1 MIRHESR
8 QEMSRREYEYD
19 LLTIGAGSG
28 GVRASHIAASCGAR
42 VAIAEEDRIGGTCV
56 IRGCVP
62 KKLFVYAAQISE
74 DLEDAAGYGW
84 DVAAAGFSWR
94 RLVANKDREIARL
107 SALYEKNLLAAGVVI
122 HRRCAEVTGPHQ
134 VRLLPG
140 EGDSEARDI
149 SAERILIATGAR
161 PSLPADIIGI
171 EHAIT
176 SDDAFHLAELPER
189 IAIIGGGYI
198 AVEFA
203 GIFNGL
209 GVATSLFYRGD
220 EILRGFDDDLRTI
233 LHEEMA
239 AKGIKI
245 HLHARIAGIAPQGGS
260 YRLHFHDGSS
270 VETDLVMC
278 ATGRRPNTEKLGLE
292 RAGIRLTANNAVAVD
307 ENFHS
312 GCGGIHAIGDAIDRM
327 QLTPVAIREGAIFA
341 RNAFAPEGARHDA
354 MNYEFTPTA
363 VFSQPALSTVGLT
376 EAEARQRHGEVDVY
390 ESRFRPMRH
399 TLSGRGERMYVKL
412 LVTPA
417 GSEDAGRVLGA
428 HLIGRDTAEMIQL
441 LAVILRQGATKADFD
456 ATIAVH
462 PTAAEE
468 LVTLTRRRQAG
479 NGNA

>member
-1 MIRHESR
+1 
-8 QEMSRREYEYD
+8 MSRRDYD

-28 GVRASHIAASCGAR
+28 GVRASRVAASCGAR

-74 DLEDAAGYGW
+74 DLEDCAGYGW
-84 DVAAAGFSWR
+84 DVSASGFSWQ

-107 SALYEKNLLAAGVVI
+107 SALYEKNLLAAGVAV
-122 HRRCAEVTGPHQ
+122 HRRRAEIVGPHR

-140 EGDSEARDI
+140 DGEGEAREVT
-149 SAERILIATGAR
+149 AERILVATGAR
-161 PSLPADIIGI
+161 PSLPEDIAGI

-176 SDDAFHLAELPER
+176 SNEAFHLPALPRR

-209 GVATSLFYRGD
+209 GVATDLFYRGD
-220 EILRGFDDDLRTI
+220 EILRGFDDGLRAV

-239 AKGIKI
+239 AKGVGI
-245 HLHARIAGIAPQGGS
+245 HLHARIARIEAREGAFL
-260 YRLHFHDGSS
+260 LHLRDREP

-278 ATGRRPNTEKLGLE
+278 ATGRRPNTAGLGLE
-292 RAGIRLTANNAVAVD
+292 RAGVELAANGAVPVD
-307 ENFHS
+307 RDFHA
-312 GCGGIHAIGDAIDRM
+312 GNGIHAIGDVVDRM
-327 QLTPVAIREGAIFA
+327 QLTPVAIREGMHFA
-341 RNAFAPEGARHDA
+341 RAAFAPEAERPAGMD
-354 MNYEFTPTA
+354 YDFTPTA

-376 EAEARQRHGEVDVY
+376 EAEARRRHGAVDVY

-399 TLSGRGERMYVKL
+399 ALSGRGERMYVKL
-412 LVTPA
+412 LVAPD
-417 GSEDAGRVLGA
+417 GSEQAGRILGA

-441 LAVILRQGATKADFD
+441 LAVALRQGATKADFD

-468 LVTLTRRRQAG
+468 LVTLTRRREA
-479 NGNA
+479 

>member
-1 MIRHESR
+1 
-8 QEMSRREYEYD
+8 MSRREYEYD

-28 GVRASHIAASCGAR
+28 GVRASRIAASFGAR

-84 DVAAAGFSWR
+84 DVSAAGFSWR

-107 SALYEKNLLAAGVVI
+107 SALYEKNLLAAGVTI
-122 HRRCAEVTGPHQ
+122 HRRRAEITGPHR

-140 EGDSEARDI
+140 GGDSEARDI

-161 PSLPADIIGI
+161 PSLPQGVAGI

-176 SDDAFHLAELPER
+176 SDDAFHLPELPKR

-209 GVATSLFYRGD
+209 GVETSLFYRGD
-220 EILRGFDDDLRTI
+220 EILRGFDDDLRAI

-239 AKGIKI
+239 GKGVKI
-245 HLHARIAGIAPQGGS
+245 RLHARITGIAPQGGA

-270 VETDLVMC
+270 LETDLVMC
-278 ATGRRPNTEKLGLE
+278 ATGRRPNTEGLGLE
-292 RAGIRLTANNAVAVD
+292 HAGIRLAANNAVAVD

-312 GCGGIHAIGDAIDRM
+312 GCGGVHAIGDVIDRM
-327 QLTPVAIREGAIFA
+327 QLTPVAIREGMIFA
-341 RNAFAPEGARHDA
+341 RNAFAPGDA
-354 MNYEFTPTA
+354 GRNGMDYEFTPTA

-376 EAEARQRHGEVDVY
+376 EAEARQRHGAVDVY

-399 TLSGRGERMYVKL
+399 TLSGREESMYVKL
-412 LVTPA
+412 VAAPE
-417 GSEDAGRVLGA
+417 GSSEAGRLLGA
-428 HLIGRDTAEMIQL
+428 HLLGRDTAEMIQL
-441 LAVILRQGATKADFD
+441 LAVALRQGATKADFD

-468 LVTLTRRRQAG
+468 LVTLSRRWD
-479 NGNA
+479 GNA